1 MKAIQTIY
9 KGRRFRSRLEARWA
23 IFFDS
28 IDIGWEY
35 ETEGFQL
42 GETKYLTDF
51 RIQSFGTNKIDLYV
65 EIKPN
70 KPSIEEIKKCYEVA
84 NGTNTCVALICGTP
98 GIPEFSSLGADW
110 NLKNGYIILYF
121 PSEVTMKGEE
131 TKMPF
136 EVWAESNR
144 FSLFQTGEKG
154 NSLDIWP
161 IYWDIEEKEQGL
173 LTYTML
179 GTVRNGA
186 EEIFGINTFGSIM
199 HSMYFSPGAGSDG
212 RTCDHERLIY
222 GYQLSTCARFEFDEF
237 NLEIIDGFYREL
249 ELIPFKKVYSN
260 PENEYALYYN
270 KTNKKFIAKE
280 SKESKPENS
289 ITLTKKA
296 PKLIIKQF
304 VENFPKKLRT
314 ENSNLVFEYWKGF
327 LFRYRIRLKDLK
339 LKRVI

>member
-23 IFFDS
+23 IFFDA

-42 GETKYLTDF
+42 GKTKYLTDF
-51 RIQSFGTNKIDLYV
+51 RIQSFGANKVDLYI

-70 KPSIEEIKKCYEVA
+70 KPSIEEIHKCFEVA

-98 GIPEFSSLGADW
+98 GLPEFSNLGSDW
-110 NLKNGYIILYF
+110 NLKNGYVTLYF
-121 PSEVTMKGEE
+121 PSDVTLKGEE
-131 TKMPF
+131 NKMPF
-136 EVWAESNR
+136 ELWAESNR
-144 FSLFQTGEKG
+144 FSLFQTGEDGK
-154 NSLDIWP
+154 NLDIWP
-161 IYWDIEEKEQGL
+161 IYWDIEEREENL
-173 LTYTML
+173 LSYLML
-179 GTVRNGA
+179 GTVKSGA
-186 EEIFGINTFGSIM
+186 KNIFGLNTFGSIIP
-199 HSMYFSPGAGSDG
+199 SMYFSGSSDG

-249 ELIPFKKVYSN
+249 ELIPFKRVYSN
-260 PENEYALYYN
+260 AENEYALYYI
-270 KTNKKFIAKE
+270 KKDKKFIAKE
-280 SKESKPENS
+280 SKELKPENS

-296 PKLIIKQF
+296 PKLVIKQF
-304 VENFPKKLRT
+304 VKTFPKKLRT
-314 ENSNLVFEYWKGF
+314 ENNDLVFEFWKGF